1 MEYKFIERI
10 KYLDYCIANRKTG
23 NRIQLSSRMNISKS
37 SLHNYISFMKQ
48 YGAPIKFCRSTNS
61 YKYTDADYRFSLSFA
76 EKIKSPIVLGQLVL
90 AQLGPQVL
98 PYFIN

>member
-48 YGAPIKFCRSTNS
+48 YGAPIIYCRHLNS
-61 YKYTDADYRFSLSFA
+61 YKYTEVDYRFTICFT
-76 EKIKSPIVLGQLVL
+76 K
-90 AQLGPQVL
+90 
-98 PYFIN
+98 